1 IHIAYRKRIG
11 QNRGVPMLH
20 AVLIRLADL
29 KDYEESERVAAR
41 ISAALAMYIKKGN
54 PDSYTV
60 EPGKDRKNRT
70 IPIAPGMVFDDL
82 EPGEDVGMIESN
94 RPNPFLEGFRN
105 GQLRMIGAGTRS
117 TYSSVSRAYDG
128 TYSAQRQELVE
139 GWLGYDL
146 LQHEFIDYWCRP
158 VYRAWLQMYLLAR
171 KERLPADVDHRTLY
185 AAVYQG
191 PVMPWINPMHEANAW
206 ELLVKAGFADEA
218 EVARARGRDPRELKK
233 SRETEIKANRAAG
246 LVFSSDAYHQLV
258 KSGMDPV
265 EAVQKVYLG
274 VGKMLTADEAR
285 ELVNRYGAGLPVPGP
300 DFPNESNNG
309 GADGQ
314 PSNPDP

>member
-1 IHIAYRKRIG
+1 RKRIG

-29 KDYEESERVAAR
+29 KAYEASERVAAR

-54 PDSYTV
+54 PDSHSV

-146 LQHEFIDYWCRP
+146 LQ
-158 VYRAWLQMYLLAR
+158 
-171 KERLPADVDHRTLY
+171 
-185 AAVYQG
+185 
-191 PVMPWINPMHEANAW
+191 
-206 ELLVKAGFADEA
+206 
-218 EVARARGRDPRELKK
+218 
-233 SRETEIKANRAAG
+233 
-246 LVFSSDAYHQLV
+246 
-258 KSGMDPV
+258 
-265 EAVQKVYLG
+265 
-274 VGKMLTADEAR
+274 
-285 ELVNRYGAGLPVPGP
+285 
-300 DFPNESNNG
+300 
-309 GADGQ
+309 
-314 PSNPDP
+314 